1 MRDPDINV
9 LNARL
14 SIAMARHDKPSIA
27 RLVET
32 LGIGQP
38 KAGER
43 PERAARRQSWLA
55 EATYARG
62 DTAAALTAATGALAG
77 VAASDSRAELRDP
90 ECRALLVAGRAYIA
104 GRQPAQAEAVLRRAV
119 AVAEQTYDAAT
130 SPQLADARV
139 ALASALLDLGQR
151 DEALRLV
158 DLAQGAHD
166 RHAHLDAGLRDA
178 LATVRK
184 RLDPRRA

>member
-1 MRDPDINV
+1 
-9 LNARL
+9 
-14 SIAMARHDKPSIA
+14 MAKRENPSIA

-55 EATYARG
+55 EAAYARG
-62 DTAAALTAATGALAG
+62 DTAAALAAATGALDG
-77 VAASDSRAELRDP
+77 VAASNSRAELRDP
-90 ECRALLVAGRAYIA
+90 ECRALLIAGRAYMA

-119 AVAEQTYDAAT
+119 AVAEQTYDVGT
-130 SPQLADARV
+130 SPQLAEARV

-151 DEALRLV
+151 DEASRLA
-158 DLAQGAHD
+158 DLAQRAHE
-166 RHAHLDAGLRDA
+166 RHAHLDAGLREA
-178 LATVRK
+178 LAAVRK
-184 RLDPRRA
+184 RLDQRPA